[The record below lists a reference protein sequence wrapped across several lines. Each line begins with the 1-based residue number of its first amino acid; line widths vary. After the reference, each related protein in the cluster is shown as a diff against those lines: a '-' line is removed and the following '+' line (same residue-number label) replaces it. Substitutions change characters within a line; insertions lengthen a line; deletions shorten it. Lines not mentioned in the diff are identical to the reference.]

1 MSYTLR
7 YLCAMVFSLLGKLNT
22 PLVWRCAEPVPPVD
36 SWSFQCGSSSPSAAI
51 SSMIKMC
58 FLMWNSFRMFGW
70 SRSLMV
76 SISVQLTDSF
86 FSPLSRILKLTH
98 TSLWRLAQLCKAA
111 LAKGTKNDKKIQK
124 GSHFQRAYHPGPAT
138 YLLKA
143 SLASTMTFCHFLEN
157 RWKER

>member
-1 MSYTLR
+1 MSHTLR
-7 YLCAMVFSLLGKLNT
+7 YLCAMVFSLLGELNI

-86 FSPLSRILKLTH
+86 FSPLSRLLKLTH

-111 LAKGTKNDKKIQK
+111 LAKDTEDDKMIQK
-124 GSHFQRAYHPGPAT
+124 GHIFRGPTLQVQLHTYWKQVLPQQWHFV
-138 YLLKA
+138 
-143 SLASTMTFCHFLEN
+143 TF
-157 RWKER
+157 